1 MNLDFYQ
8 FTELI
13 DVKPESGSPFIHSM
27 SEPFSEEDLEDE
39 VMHSWLDHF
48 DLGFH
53 QLHASGHMSQEEL
66 LAMIDRIKP
75 DKIFPVHT
83 ENPHL
88 CKPSSGV
95 TCIIEQAKEYTL

>member
-13 DVKPESGSPFIHSM
+13 DIRPDRGSLFIPSM

-48 DLGFH
+48 DLSFH
-53 QLHASGHMSQEEL
+53 
-66 LAMIDRIKP
+66 
-75 DKIFPVHT
+75 
-83 ENPHL
+83 
-88 CKPSSGV
+88 
-95 TCIIEQAKEYTL
+95 

>member
-1 MNLDFYQ
+1 
-8 FTELI
+8 
-13 DVKPESGSPFIHSM
+13 M

-66 LAMIDRIKP
+66 LAMIDTINP
-75 DKIFPVHT
+75 EKIFPIHT
-83 ENPHL
+83 ENPQL
-88 CKPSSGV
+88 CARGL
-95 TCIIEQAKEYTL
+95 IISIWIIFQLVKSLIVATLHKIIYVFLFIKIFKEL